1 MKMTLR
7 QLEVFEAIAR
17 SGQVSK
23 AAQWLGMT
31 GPAASMALAE
41 LEKQLSVRL
50 FERVG
55 NRLRLNAQG
64 AQLLP
69 LATELLAQASKVE
82 ALFNASGAVLAGE
95 LKVGAS
101 TTIGNFLLAKAA
113 VAFGQQHLD
122 ALVDVSIH
130 NTSAVIEQVANFEVE
145 LGFIEGHCVDRRLD
159 VRAWHQDHLCVFC
172 HPAHPL
178 AGRKVSVDEVR
189 QQYWVLR
196 EEGSGT
202 REHFVNA
209 AHALGLHP
217 EARFCFST
225 ADAIKLAVKQ
235 GAGLGVLSE
244 LALERELARRE
255 LALIEVTGLSITR
268 PFFLI
273 RHKSRQSTALA
284 NAFVQFCQNFFNIQ
298 ERPVV

>member
-7 QLEVFEAIAR
+7 QLEVFEAVAR
-17 SGQVSK
+17 QGQVSR
-23 AAQWLGMT
+23 AAAELGMT
-31 GPAASMALAE
+31 GPAASMALGE

-55 NRLRLNAQG
+55 NRLKLNAQG

-69 LATELLAQASKVE
+69 LATELLQQAGNIE
-82 ALFNASGAVLAGE
+82 GLFSARTSVLAGE

-113 VAFGQQHLD
+113 VAFGQQHGD

-130 NTSAVIEQVANFEVE
+130 NTMAIIEQVANFEVE
-145 LGFIEGHCVDRRLD
+145 LGFIEGHCVDRRLT
-159 VRAWHQDHLCVFC
+159 VNPWHKDSLEVFC

-178 AGRKVSVDEVR
+178 AGQKVAVSALES
-189 QQYWVLR
+189 QPWVLR

-202 REHFVNA
+202 REVFVNA
-209 AHALGLHP
+209 AHDLGLHP

-235 GAGLGVLSE
+235 GAGLGVLSQ
-244 LALERELARRE
+244 LALEREFARRE
-255 LALIEVTGLSITR
+255 LARIEVEGLALTR
-268 PFFLI
+268 QFFLI
-273 RHKSRQSTALA
+273 RHKSRQPTALA
-284 NAFVQFCQNFFNIQ
+284 QAFVSFCQRFFDI
-298 ERPVV
+298 RP